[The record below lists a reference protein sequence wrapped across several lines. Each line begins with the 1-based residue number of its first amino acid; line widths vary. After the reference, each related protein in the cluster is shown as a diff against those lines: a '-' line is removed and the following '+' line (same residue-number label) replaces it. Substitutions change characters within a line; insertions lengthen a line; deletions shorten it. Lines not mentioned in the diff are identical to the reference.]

1 MVYMAN
7 YVKKTIEL
15 DEDALK
21 AVRSIFETKT
31 DKDAVNQA
39 LRLVAEEE
47 EIIRSHASLAG
58 KVELDTLFE

>member
-1 MVYMAN
+1 MGCMAT

-15 DEDALK
+15 DKDALK
-21 AVRSIFETKT
+21 AVRSIFDTKT

-47 EIIRSHASLAG
+47 EIIRTHASLAG

>member
-1 MVYMAN
+1 MAN

-21 AVRSIFETKT
+21 AVRSIFDTKT